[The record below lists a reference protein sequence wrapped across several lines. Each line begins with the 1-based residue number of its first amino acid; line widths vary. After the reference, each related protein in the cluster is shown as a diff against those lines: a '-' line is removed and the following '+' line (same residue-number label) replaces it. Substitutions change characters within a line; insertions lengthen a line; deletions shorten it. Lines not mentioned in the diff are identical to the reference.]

1 MHIYSHTR
9 TLRKIPYLLSSFW
22 SLFKYFE
29 NKSFIF
35 TILSGAPTELKTQL
49 GTITIQT
56 PLDALIFKETVIDD
70 CYLLLSLKD
79 PQVIVD
85 IGAAYGDFSW
95 YAKKLYPAA
104 QVVAYEPDPFHT
116 DLLEKNILPL
126 GCITKQEAVGA
137 TGQVEMILHSDHT
150 QSSAHTV
157 KGIQPISTHQVT
169 SVTLHDALKE
179 YNSVDLVKIDC
190 EGAEKEIFE
199 HTDPK
204 VFSKIKRFSIEYH
217 EFVVPGIRNQIVN
230 LLKKHGYEV
239 EAKEDVYTKDFGFI
253 YAQK

>member
-1 MHIYSHTR
+1 MQIYSHTR
-9 TLRKIPYLLSSFW
+9 TLRKIPYLLSAFW
-22 SLFKYFE
+22 SLFKYVE

-70 CYLLLSLKD
+70 CYRLSSLKD
-79 PQVIVD
+79 PKVIID

-95 YAKKLYPAA
+95 YAKKLYPSA
-104 QVVAYEPDPFHT
+104 QVIAYEPDPFHAA
-116 DLLEKNILPL
+116 LLNNNIVPL
-126 GCITKQEAVGA
+126 GCMVKQEAVGA

-169 SVTLHDALKE
+169 SVTLHDALKA
-179 YNSVDLVKIDC
+179 YDSVDLVKIDC

-239 EAKEDVYTKDFGFI
+239 EAKEDAYTKDFGFI

>member
-1 MHIYSHTR
+1 MQIYSHTR

-22 SLFKYFE
+22 SLFKYVE

-35 TILSGAPTELKTQL
+35 TILSGAPTELKTKF
-49 GTITIQT
+49 GPIMIQT

-70 CYLLLSLKD
+70 CYRLSSLKN
-79 PQVIVD
+79 PKVIID

-95 YAKKLYPAA
+95 YAKKLYPSA

-116 DLLEKNILPL
+116 ALLEKNIKAL
-126 GCITKQEAVGA
+126 GCVAKQKAVGA

-157 KGIQPISTHQVT
+157 KGIQPISTHQVA
-169 SVTLHDALKE
+169 SVTLHDALKQYE
-179 YNSVDLVKIDC
+179 SVDLVKIDC

-199 HTDPK
+199 KTDPEIFLK
-204 VFSKIKRFSIEYH
+204 VKRFSIEYH
-217 EFVVPGIRNQIVN
+217 EFVVPGIRDQIVN
-230 LLKKHGYEV
+230 LLKKQGYTV
-239 EAKEDVYTKDFGFI
+239 EMKEDAYTKDFGFI

>member
-9 TLRKIPYLLSSFW
+9 TLRKIPYLFSSFW
-22 SLFKYFE
+22 SLLKYIE
-29 NKSFIF
+29 NKSFVF
-35 TILSGAPTELKTQL
+35 SILSGAPTELKTKL
-49 GTITIQT
+49 GSITIQT

-70 CYLLLSLKD
+70 CYRLSSLKD
-79 PQVIVD
+79 PKVIID

-95 YAKKLYPAA
+95 YAKKLYPSA
-104 QVVAYEPDPFHT
+104 QVIAYEPDPFHT
-116 DLLEKNILPL
+116 ALLNKNIVPL
-126 GCITKQEAVGA
+126 GCMMKQEAVGA

-179 YNSVDLVKIDC
+179 YDSVDLVKIDC

-199 HTDPK
+199 HADPK

-230 LLKKHGYEV
+230 LLKKHGHEV
-239 EAKEDVYTKDFGFI
+239 EAKEDAYTNDFGFI